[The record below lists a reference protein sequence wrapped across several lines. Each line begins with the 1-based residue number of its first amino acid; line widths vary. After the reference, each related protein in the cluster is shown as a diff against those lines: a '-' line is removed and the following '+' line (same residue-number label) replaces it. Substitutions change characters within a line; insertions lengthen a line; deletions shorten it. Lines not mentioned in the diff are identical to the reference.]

1 MKKTLPF
8 LAAALLLGGSLN
20 AAAADLTTP
29 AVAVLPTS
37 QPAPI
42 PR

>member
-20 AAAADLTTP
+20 AAAADLTL
-29 AVAVLPTS
+29 AVG
-37 QPAPI
+37 
-42 PR
+42 